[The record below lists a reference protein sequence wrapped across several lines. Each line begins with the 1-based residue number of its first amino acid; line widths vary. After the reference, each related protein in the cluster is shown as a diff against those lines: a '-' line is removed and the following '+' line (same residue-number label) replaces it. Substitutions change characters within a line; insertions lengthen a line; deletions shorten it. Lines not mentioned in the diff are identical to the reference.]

1 MVKKK
6 FVVVEKKRKEKAEST
21 GNTLRRERG
30 WAEPSIPNRIIVT
43 IRGCVCQEIF
53 ERGRRM
59 SGPARV
65 VVPGVA
71 GGSGAWVCGGV
82 F

>member
-6 FVVVEKKRKEKAEST
+6 DLVVEKKGKGKAEGT

-43 IRGCVCQEIF
+43 VRGCVCQGYFREG
-53 ERGRRM
+53 EGVCLA
-59 SGPARV
+59 PAE
-65 VVPGVA
+65 
-71 GGSGAWVCGGV
+71 
-82 F
+82 

>member
-21 GNTLRRERG
+21 GNTLRRRERG

-43 IRGCVCQEIF
+43 IRGCVCQGDF
-53 ERGRRM
+53 
-59 SGPARV
+59 
-65 VVPGVA
+65 
-71 GGSGAWVCGGV
+71 
-82 F
+82 